1 MAKIGII
8 CALDCE
14 IEMFIR
20 DFDAKLTDNK
30 YIYKGLYCGHEIYL
44 TLCGVGKVNAAVC
57 SQRLF
62 DYVKLDGIINSGVA
76 GGVSER
82 LNVCDLAI
90 SSELTYHDF
99 SPIDVLDKYS
109 PGCSVFKADGKL
121 VKLAENAAEKLVS
134 TGEQFVCQS
143 GMIVSGDMF
152 VEDAVY
158 KKGLKE
164 RFNAVCTEMEGAAVA
179 HAAILNDIPF
189 VVIRAISDNADGEAN
204 MSFEQ
209 MCGVAAKRAS
219 YIVKEMIQKY

>member
-14 IEMFIR
+14 IEMFIG
-20 DFDAKLTDNK
+20 DFDAKLTENK
-30 YIYKGLYCGHEIYL
+30 YIYKGNYCEHEIYL

-57 SQRLF
+57 AQRLF
-62 DYVKLDGIINSGVA
+62 DYTELDGIINSGVA
-76 GGVSER
+76 GGVSEN

-109 PGCSVFKADGKL
+109 PGCSVFKADKKL
-121 VKLAENAAEKLVS
+121 IELAENAAEKLIS
-134 TGEQFVCQS
+134 TGEQFIHET

-152 VEDAVY
+152 VEDEAY
-158 KKGLKE
+158 NRSLKE
-164 RFNAVCTEMEGAAVA
+164 RFNAICTEMEGAAVA
-179 HAAILNDIPF
+179 HAAILSDVPF

-209 MCGVAAKRAS
+209 MCGIAAKRAS

>member
-1 MAKIGII
+1 M
-8 CALDCE
+8 
-14 IEMFIR
+14 
-20 DFDAKLTDNK
+20 
-30 YIYKGLYCGHEIYL
+30 
-44 TLCGVGKVNAAVC
+44 GKVNAAVC

-109 PGCSVFKADGKL
+109 PGCSVFKADSKL